1 MNSFHAF
8 SNRSATFS
16 CAVTGYIRSTYQAD
30 QQVLTDPWFAHLFFC
45 QPIFIGDDAVLFR
58 DPDPERRPITP
69 RYFNPAF
76 SGLRVSAS
84 RGLESSIFLVA
95 ADTSRWASPVR
106 SRHCYHY
113 FLYRQIHCSSRL
125 TGLEMD
131 RPTLDLSSLDD
142 VIYSCFRNSNQR
154 CIRQE

>member
-1 MNSFHAF
+1 MNSSHAF
-8 SNRSATFS
+8 SSRSATFS

-84 RGLESSIFLVA
+84 RV
-95 ADTSRWASPVR
+95 
-106 SRHCYHY
+106 
-113 FLYRQIHCSSRL
+113 
-125 TGLEMD
+125 
-131 RPTLDLSSLDD
+131 
-142 VIYSCFRNSNQR
+142 SNQASSVLLLILLGGPVQCAVGIAIIIFSIAR
-154 CIRQE
+154 YTVLQG